1 MEGSVAKSQVR
12 LLGIPWDA
20 NSSYLRGA
28 AQAPAAIREAL
39 RCDASNRR
47 SETGIDTSLLEVFG
61 DEGDLEFVDGENWF
75 TQTEN
80 AAEELARECKPLFL
94 GGDHSVTYP
103 LVRGV
108 ARKHARLTI
117 VHFDAHPDLYE
128 NYENNRYSHA
138 SPFARIMEEKLA
150 ARLIQVGI
158 RTLNAHQKAQAEKFS
173 VEVHEMKAGGVDLA
187 SMKIQG
193 PVYVSFD
200 LDALDPAFAPG
211 VSHREPGGLSVR
223 EAIAHLHSIPATI
236 VAADLVELNP
246 RQDIAGVS
254 ATVCAKLVKELVGV
268 MAR

>member
-1 MEGSVAKSQVR
+1 MESPATKREIR

-20 NSSYLRGA
+20 NSSYQRGA
-28 AQAPAAIREAL
+28 AQAPAAIRDAL
-39 RCDASNRR
+39 RCDAANGW
-47 SETGIDTSLLEVFG
+47 SETGIDTGEILG
-61 DEGDLEFVDGENWF
+61 DEGDLEFGDGENWF
-75 TQTEN
+75 TESEN
-80 AAEELARECKPLFL
+80 AAEGLAHECKPLFL

-108 ARKHARLTI
+108 ARKYPGLTI

-128 NYENNRYSHA
+128 NYENNPHSHA

-158 RTLNAHQKAQAEKFS
+158 RTLNAHQKAQAERFG
-173 VEVHEMKAGGVDLA
+173 VEVCEMKAGAVDLA
-187 SMKIQG
+187 ARKIQG

-211 VSHREPGGLSVR
+211 VSHREPGGMSVR
-223 EAIAHLHSIPATI
+223 EAIAHLHSLPAPV

-246 RQDIAGVS
+246 TQDIAGVS

>member
-1 MEGSVAKSQVR
+1 VTKSQIQ
-12 LLGIPWDA
+12 LLGVPWDA
-20 NSSYLRGA
+20 NSSYLRGP
-28 AQAPAAIREAL
+28 AQAPAAIRDAL
-39 RCDASNRR
+39 RCDAANGW
-47 SETGIDTSLLEVFG
+47 SETGIDTSLPEFFG
-61 DEGDLEFVDGENWF
+61 DAGDLEFGSGENWF

-108 ARKHARLTI
+108 ARKHVGLTI

-150 ARLIQVGI
+150 TRLIQVGI
-158 RTLNAHQKAQAEKFS
+158 RTLNAHQKAQAEKFG
-173 VEVHEMKAGGVDLA
+173 VEVCEMKTGAVDLA
-187 SMKIQG
+187 AMKIQG

-200 LDALDPAFAPG
+200 LDELDPAFAPG

-223 EAIAHLHSIPATI
+223 EAIAHLHSLPSTI

-246 RQDIAGVS
+246 TQDISGVS

>member
-1 MEGSVAKSQVR
+1 MEASGTKSQIR
-12 LLGIPWDA
+12 LLGVPWDA

-28 AQAPAAIREAL
+28 AQAPAAIRGAL
-39 RCDASNRR
+39 RGDASNRW
-47 SETGIDTSLLEVFG
+47 SETGVDTGLPTTFG
-61 DEGDLEFVDGENWF
+61 DEGDLEFGSGENWF

-108 ARKHARLTI
+108 AKKFTSLTI

-128 NYENNRYSHA
+128 DFGSNPYSHA
-138 SPFARIMEEKLA
+138 SPFARIMEERLA
-150 ARLIQVGI
+150 TRLIQVGI
-158 RTLNAHQKAQAEKFS
+158 RTLNAHQKAQAEQFG
-173 VEVHEMKAGGVDLA
+173 VEVFEMKSGRVDLSA
-187 SMKIQG
+187 IKIQG

-223 EAIAHLHSIPATI
+223 EAIGYLHSIPAAI
-236 VAADLVELNP
+236 VAADLVEFNP
-246 RQDIAGVS
+246 VQDVSGVS

-268 MAR
+268 MAG

>member
-1 MEGSVAKSQVR
+1 MGDFVTNSRIQM
-12 LLGIPWDA
+12 LGVPWDA

-28 AQAPAAIREAL
+28 AQAPAAIRDAL
-39 RCDASNRR
+39 RCDASNGWAE
-47 SETGIDTSLLEVFG
+47 SGIDTSLPEIFG
-61 DEGDLEFVDGENWF
+61 DAGDLEFGDGENWF
-75 TQTEN
+75 SQTEN
-80 AAEELARECKPLFL
+80 AAEQLARKCKPLFL

-108 ARKHARLTI
+108 AKKFAGLTM

-128 NYENNRYSHA
+128 NYEDNPYSHA
-138 SPFARIMEEKLA
+138 SPFARILEEKLA
-150 ARLIQVGI
+150 VRLIQVGI
-158 RTLNAHQKAQAEKFS
+158 RTLNAHQKAQAEKFG
-173 VEVHEMKAGGVDLA
+173 VEVCERKAGSVDLVA
-187 SMKIQG
+187 MKIQG

-223 EAIAHLHSIPATI
+223 EAIGYLHSIPATV

-246 RQDIAGVS
+246 TQDISGVS